1 MTSTDSITAVN
12 ASSQRAGP
20 VVGQPGGQMGKDQF
34 LTLLIT
40 QLQSQDPLKPMDN
53 TEMIAQLAQFSALEQ
68 MQNLNSKVLDFHR
81 DMALGFGYQSE
92 GGQVRL
98 ALTDGSQVSGSL
110 NSVQWLDGKMII
122 DVGGQTYSM
131 DKISSMS
138 KEGATAIQPSMVTSS
153 TVSQLPTGYIPPMP

>member
-1 MTSTDSITAVN
+1 MPSTDSITPVN
-12 ASSQRAGP
+12 AISQQDGP
-20 VVGQPGGQMGKDQF
+20 VVGPPGGQMGKDQF
-34 LTLLIT
+34 LKLLIT

-98 ALTDGSQVSGSL
+98 TLTDGSQVSGGL
-110 NSVQWLDGKMII
+110 NSVQWLDGKMIL

-131 DKISSMS
+131 DKVSAMS
-138 KEGATAIQPSMVTSS
+138 KEGATAIPS
-153 TVSQLPTGYIPPMP
+153 PTGTGGTAIPSSPDYIPPMP